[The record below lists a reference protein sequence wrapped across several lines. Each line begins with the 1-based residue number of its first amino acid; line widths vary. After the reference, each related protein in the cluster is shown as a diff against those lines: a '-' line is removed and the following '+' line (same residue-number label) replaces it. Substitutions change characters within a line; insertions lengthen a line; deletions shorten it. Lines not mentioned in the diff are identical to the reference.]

1 MYQIR
6 ETVFRWDIQTQ
17 RRVENTT
24 CSGVYMTKFEIAD
37 ETLFRVFD
45 ISSKSKQKLRST
57 QRIKIIRIY
66 MYANWDQVFKL
77 VVIFFAL
84 TWWIIKWMSLRI
96 SKNQTNRA
104 SCILKA
110 TVVECWSILD
120 LNRHSINILIC
131 MPYNVDISIKT
142 RSTLDQHLS
151 LQ

>member
-1 MYQIR
+1 MFNTMCEVMYQIQ

-66 MYANWDQVFKL
+66 SYMYAN
-77 VVIFFAL
+77 
-84 TWWIIKWMSLRI
+84 
-96 SKNQTNRA
+96 
-104 SCILKA
+104 
-110 TVVECWSILD
+110 
-120 LNRHSINILIC
+120 
-131 MPYNVDISIKT
+131 
-142 RSTLDQHLS
+142 
-151 LQ
+151 